1 MHSGPW
7 CRAFLTYVLT
17 AVAVIASAGY
27 GRSRLPS
34 ALFVAS
40 SQVA

>member
-1 MHSGPW
+1 L
-7 CRAFLTYVLT
+7 LTYVLT

-34 ALFVAS
+34 ALRI
-40 SQVA
+40 